1 MRCPSCGTH
10 HPPQYE
16 QCVSC
21 GQDFFLED
29 NSLAQAAPSKLSEG
43 IDDGAASTSNSGANK
58 SNAASAGP
66 KTGRRQERIDVK
78 NRARLFDYEE
88 QDEQFEDDEVPGERR
103 SDYGDEDGKRPG
115 RDKGRSREDSAERK
129 APKRR
134 SKSVKPDIRSGSPAT
149 SAILFGV
156 VVLLMVAGASIFFLT
171 KAPEEERLLHKGQD
185 ELKNGQ
191 YAFAVETLNKAA
203 TTGKPNAKILMAL
216 ARAYVGVDQVDKAW
230 NCISQAKQ
238 MGNGIAEDPELAS
251 QLAKYYSMHNRY
263 DKAVDLLRPLAQA
276 NVPGKKEE
284 LADLD
289 ALWGDGELRDGKL
302 QSALTLWEE
311 VKDLKVGSRAS
322 EADNR
327 LATIYQRMAGKFIDD
342 KKDKEAL
349 VYLNKLN
356 SIAENPRNYE
366 TCAEIYERTGQL
378 ELAID
383 QLRKAQ
389 RLAAHDDTLTHKLSS
404 LLTKRGK
411 ELLDK
416 GELDTG
422 YGYLQQAR
430 SVDPSSSVATVTL
443 KGVKIDVQGGMPHIG
458 GQVWN
463 PTDAP
468 INALIMKTDLVDVQN
483 DRVIW
488 TKESKVVDEY
498 VPPLSPHEG
507 KHVDITSGMAARFDG
522 STEFR
527 IYFDGKLYNSYLVGK
542 KDKEQKAKADGDA
555 RSAGDSSAVKPNAGP
570 EAPTPGASTLGSSTG
585 TAAQP
590 TTAPNQGTSSEEK
603 TMKDLGF

>member
-21 GQDFFLED
+21 GQDFYLED
-29 NSLAQAAPSKLSEG
+29 NSLAPAAPSQLSEG
-43 IDDGAASTSNSGANK
+43 IDGGAASTSKG
-58 SNAASAGP
+58 
-66 KTGRRQERIDVK
+66 GRKQERFDVK
-78 NRARLFDYEE
+78 QRPRVAEF
-88 QDEQFEDDEVPGERR
+88 DDEILDEESDGTAGRGKGTGSVTGDRGGERR
-103 SDYGDEDGKRPG
+103 GS
-115 RDKGRSREDSAERK
+115 
-129 APKRR
+129 KRR
-134 SKSVKPDIRSGSPAT
+134 SQSVKPDIRSGNPAT

-156 VVLLMVAGASIFFLT
+156 VVLMIIAGVGIFFLT
-171 KAPEEERLLHKGQD
+171 KAPEEDRLLRKGLD

-191 YAFAVETLNKAA
+191 FAFAVETLNKAA
-203 TTGKPNAKILMAL
+203 TTGKPNPKVLMAL

-238 MGNGIAEDPELAS
+238 LGNGVAEDPELAS

-263 DKAVDLLRPLAQA
+263 DKAVELLRPLAQA
-276 NVPGKKEE
+276 NVPGKKAE

-289 ALWGDGELRDGKL
+289 ALWGDEQLREGKL
-302 QSALTLWEE
+302 TSALSLWEE
-311 VKDLKVGSRAS
+311 VKDLKDGSRYT

-327 LATIYQRMAGKFIDD
+327 LATIYQRLAGKLIDD
-342 KKDKEAL
+342 KKDTEAL

-356 SIAENPRNYE
+356 AIAENPRNYE
-366 TCAEIYERTGQL
+366 TCADIYERTGQL

-389 RLAAHDDTLTHKLSS
+389 RLAAHDDALTHKLSA

-430 SVDPSSSVATVTL
+430 SVDPNSSVATVTL
-443 KGVKIDVQGGMPHIG
+443 KGVTVDVQGGMPHIG

-463 PTDAP
+463 PTDLP
-468 INALIMKTDLVDVQN
+468 INALIMKTDLVDVQG
-483 DRVIW
+483 DKVLW

-507 KHVDITSGMAARFDG
+507 KRVDISSGYAARFDG

-542 KDKEQKAKADGDA
+542 KDKEQKDKTADTKPSGDA
-555 RSAGDSSAVKPNAGP
+555 TVKPNAGP
-570 EAPTPGASTLGSSTG
+570 EGNPAQSQSGTG
-585 TAAQP
+585 TSAQP
-590 TTAPNQGTSSEEK
+590 VTPPNQGNSSEEK

>member
-21 GQDFFLED
+21 GQDFFLEGED
-29 NSLAQAAPSKLSEG
+29 HSQDTAQAAPSRLSEG
-43 IDDGAASTSNSGANK
+43 VDFEGAASASAAGANYGGK
-58 SNAASAGP
+58 REPEHFAVKRTKRSLDFDDGKQEDGIQPGQSSGKNGGSD
-66 KTGRRQERIDVK
+66 RRQ
-78 NRARLFDYEE
+78 
-88 QDEQFEDDEVPGERR
+88 DDKQQK
-103 SDYGDEDGKRPG
+103 S
-115 RDKGRSREDSAERK
+115 
-129 APKRR
+129 KRR
-134 SKSVKPDIRSGSPAT
+134 SQSVKPDIRSGNPAT
-149 SAILFGV
+149 TAILLGGV
-156 VVLLMVAGASIFFLT
+156 VVLVMVGASIFFLT
-171 KAPEEERLLHKGQD
+171 KPPEEEVLLGKGLK
-185 ELKNGQ
+185 ELENGQ
-191 YAFAVETLNKAA
+191 YAFAVATLTTASK
-203 TTGKPNAKILMAL
+203 TGKGNPKIMMAL
-216 ARAYVGVDQVDKAW
+216 ARAYVGVDQVDNAW
-230 NCISQAKQ
+230 DCISKAKT
-238 MGNGIAEDPELAS
+238 MGNGVAEDPQLAS
-251 QLAKYYSMHNRY
+251 QLANYYRMRNRF

-276 NVPGKKEE
+276 NVPGKRAE

-289 ALWGDGELRDGKL
+289 ALWGDEQLRDGKVDA
-302 QSALTLWEE
+302 ALKLWEE
-311 VKDLKVGSRAS
+311 VKDLKDGSRYT

-327 LATIYQRMAGKFIDD
+327 LATIYQRLAGKLIDE

-356 SIAENPRNYE
+356 NIAENPRNYE
-366 TCAEIYERTGQL
+366 TCADIYERTGQL

-389 RLAAHDDTLTHKLSS
+389 RLAAHDDTVTHKLAA

-411 ELLDK
+411 ELLDA

-443 KGVKIDVQGGMPHIG
+443 KGVNIDSQGGMPHIG

-463 PTDAP
+463 PTDLP
-468 INALIMKTDLVDVQN
+468 INALTLKSDLVDIQN
-483 DRVIW
+483 DRIIW
-488 TKESKVVDEY
+488 TKETKVVDEY
-498 VPPLSPHEG
+498 VPPLGSREG
-507 KHVDITSGMAARFDG
+507 KHIDITSTMPAKFDG

-542 KDKEQKAKADGDA
+542 KDKGTKTADADNDKGQGNKSSNGA
-555 RSAGDSSAVKPNAGP
+555 AGSTGGAAATGSG
-570 EAPTPGASTLGSSTG
+570 PTPGTASSNAGATGGNNGTG
-585 TAAQP
+585 TSG
-590 TTAPNQGTSSEEK
+590 APATGPQGQSSEEK